1 MPVAVGAAAEIYERA
16 RMTAKV
22 IEDQDGTRRSR
33 VEEKAFASAPIDR
46 NVRHGAYLRRMPL
59 HTALRARHKGG
70 AVCSAPCGL
79 LAH

>member
-1 MPVAVGAAAEIYERA
+1 MT
-16 RMTAKV
+16 TAKV

-33 VEEKAFASAPIDR
+33 VEEKAFAERPIDR
-46 NVRHGAYLRRMPL
+46 NVRHGRLPTKNAFA
-59 HTALRARHKGG
+59 TALRAMHKGG